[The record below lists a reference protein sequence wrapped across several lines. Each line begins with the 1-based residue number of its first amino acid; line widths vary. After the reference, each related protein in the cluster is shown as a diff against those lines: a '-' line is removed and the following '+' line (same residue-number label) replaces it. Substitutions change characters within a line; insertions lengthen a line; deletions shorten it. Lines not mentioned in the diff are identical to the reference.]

1 MNISVNVHIV
11 QFVLYLKCF
20 HNTMRSDTS
29 ITMFYET
36 EYIVNDLNFSTND
49 IKSVEYRS
57 MERSDDLV
65 LKQSQAG
72 FMTHPCF

>member
-1 MNISVNVHIV
+1 
-11 QFVLYLKCF
+11 
-20 HNTMRSDTS
+20 MRSDTS